1 MNTAD
6 TALIFGIDIGGTNT
20 KFGFV
25 DPNGKILAKGRL
37 KTEDYPDI
45 RAFVSALHA
54 QFLSMKNSLPA
65 TPAVLAV
72 GIGAANANYFTG
84 HIEHAPNLPWKGVV
98 PLKELTEEI
107 FGLPCTVTN
116 DANAAAA
123 GEMHFGVARGMQHF
137 ILITLGTGVGSGIVI
152 DGKIL
157 YGKDGFAGE
166 LGHTMV
172 KMGGRRHW
180 STGLEGTLEAYA
192 SATGMAITALKLR
205 AENPAS
211 LLNQYREEDLSSQI
225 VHQCAEAGDQTAIEV
240 FRYTGELLGRALANF
255 IMFSSPEAII
265 LFGGATKAG
274 PYLLSPTQEFMESS
288 LLPVF
293 RGKTKL
299 LLSNLTEADAAI
311 LGAAGL
317 ALSDAAQHKSF

>member
-1 MNTAD
+1 MV
-6 TALIFGIDIGGTNT
+6 FGIDIGGTNT
-20 KFGFV
+20 KFGLV
-25 DPNGKILAKGRL
+25 NSEGQILARGRI
-37 KTEDYPDI
+37 KTEDFPDI
-45 RAFVSALHA
+45 QDFVSELQQ
-54 QFLSMKNSLPA
+54 QFLLMKGELPHQHNII
-65 TPAVLAV
+65 AV
-72 GIGAANANYFTG
+72 GIGSANANYFTG

-98 PLKELTEEI
+98 PLKEMVETH

-123 GEMHFGVARGMQHF
+123 GELHFGVAQSMKDF

-172 KMGGRRHW
+172 QMGGRRHW

-205 AENPAS
+205 AENPSS
-211 LLNQYREEDLSSQI
+211 LLNRYREEDLTSEI
-225 VHQCAEAGDQTAIEV
+225 VYQCAEAGDPTAVEV

-255 IMFSSPEAII
+255 VMFSSPEAIV
-265 LFGGATKAG
+265 LFGGATQAG
-274 PYLLSPTQEFMESS
+274 DYLLSPTRDFMESC

-293 RGKTKL
+293 RGKTRL
-299 LLSNLTEADAAI
+299 LVSNLTEADAAI

-317 ALSDAAQHKSF
+317 AMECFA